1 MSERLKPLNTLQ
13 TIQALRILV
22 PEMREKFGTKLL
34 IKQESLIMK
43 ILGKLLFFNGSF
55 MSSYITVLGKSIYFP
70 SNWAG
75 IIELCEEWI
84 ENEEA
89 PKNFPMHRGAEAMAL
104 LDVLFHEYVHQMDNK
119 NNKLFPILYTSP
131 AILGIIGIVGVFV
144 TIWFPKMWFL
154 ITALLYAIPFPAYY
168 RSYYESRGYATNI
181 VMKHFLYRYSYDKIS
196 PMMFM
201 PHFVGPSYYWMA
213 GHPWHKKF
221 VSFILGRPYINK
233 VEAMVVTRLRAAKE
247 TLIHQEHGDNDE
259 LEHVY
264 RIIKQVQTRLHTVGE
279 EQ

>member
-1 MSERLKPLNTLQ
+1 MSKRLKPLNTPQ
-13 TIQALRILV
+13 TVQALRILV
-22 PEMREKFGTKLL
+22 PEMRQKFGTKLL

-43 ILGKLLFFNGSF
+43 IFGKLLFFNGSF
-55 MSSYITVLGKSIYFP
+55 MSSYITVLGKGIYFP
-70 SNWAG
+70 SNWEG

-104 LDVLFHEYVHQMDNK
+104 LGVLLHEYVHQMDNK
-119 NNKLFPILYTSP
+119 NNKLFPLLYTSP
-131 AILGIIGIVGVFV
+131 AILGIIGVIGVFV

-154 ITALLYAIPFPAYY
+154 ITALLYAIPFPTYY

-181 VMKHFLYRYSYDKIS
+181 VMRYFLYRHPREEIT

-201 PHFVGPSYYWMA
+201 PQFVGPSYYWMA
-213 GHPWHKKF
+213 GHPLYNE
-221 VSFILGRPYINK
+221 IIG
-233 VEAMVVTRLRAAKE
+233 
-247 TLIHQEHGDNDE
+247 TLIGKKYVNGVQQMVQNRLDKAVTTIESRDSSELDE

-264 RIIKQVQTRLHTVGE
+264 RIVE
-279 EQ
+279 EAKKKGK

>member
-1 MSERLKPLNTLQ
+1 MSKRLKPLNTPQ
-13 TIQALRILV
+13 TVQALRILV
-22 PEMREKFGTKLL
+22 PEMRQKFGTRLL
-34 IKQESLIMK
+34 IKQKSLTMK
-43 ILGKLLFFNGSF
+43 IPGKLLFFNGSF
-55 MSSYITVLGKSIYFP
+55 MSSYITVLGKGIYFP
-70 SNWAG
+70 SNWEG

-104 LDVLFHEYVHQMDNK
+104 LGVLLHEYVHQMDNK
-119 NNKLFPILYTSP
+119 NNKLFPLLYTSP
-131 AILGIIGIVGVFV
+131 AILGIIGVIGVFV

-154 ITALLYAIPFPAYY
+154 ITALLYAIPFPTYY

-181 VMKHFLYRYSYDKIS
+181 VMRYFLYRRPREEID

-213 GHPWHKKF
+213 GHPWYNKF
-221 VSFILGRPYINK
+221 MSFILRRPYINK
-233 VEAMVVTRLRAAKE
+233 TEAMVMARFLSARD
-247 TLIHQEHGDNDE
+247 TLKQQEPGKHDE

-264 RIIKQVQTRLHTVGE
+264 RIVKQVQTRLRAVE
-279 EQ
+279 EE